1 MATLSMVIKNWPIRI
16 VGICFLAWTLTSV
29 LWGASYMVA
38 TTPYAVDTTPA
49 SRGMSFRDIVLISD
63 SLALAGWWIPAEQ
76 PVAELIFVHGA
87 GSNRM
92 SQFVGSL
99 DFYQT
104 LNALNVSIIT
114 MDIRNHGNSPITD
127 GILRMGSGEWPDVVA
142 AARWLDTHEPNDLPR
157 FVLGASMGGSTVI
170 HALHNGLRADGLIL
184 LDPQLD
190 VLDSLMRGGEV
201 TTGLPAPFFSVA
213 ARSAIWRY
221 DLPHGENSPLNL
233 AKSLTLPILL
243 MQDWD
248 DPVTRSPFA
257 ERLHRSNAN
266 VALRRVPKVDI
277 EAPCLDGK
285 EAWGSHVAAHPC
297 HPEWTRET
305 VSAFIEQVFQAPRPH
320 SSEPPSST

>member
-1 MATLSMVIKNWPIRI
+1 MAVKTQSRTILI
-16 VGICFLAWTLTSV
+16 VGTCFLGWILSSI

-38 TTPYAVDTTPA
+38 TTPYPVDTTPA
-49 SRGMSFRDIVLISD
+49 SRGLSFRDIVLLSD
-63 SLALAGWWIPAEQ
+63 PLSLEGWWIPAEQ

-87 GSNRM
+87 GSNRI
-92 SQFVGSL
+92 SQYIGSL

-114 MDIRNHGNSPITD
+114 MDIRNHGNSPVTD
-127 GILRMGSGEWPDVVA
+127 GILRMGSEEWPDVVA
-142 AARWLDTHEPNDLPR
+142 AARWLDTHEPSDLPR

-170 HALHNGLRADGLIL
+170 HALHNGLHADGLIL

-190 VLDSLMRGGEV
+190 VLDSLMRGGQV

-266 VALRRVPKVDI
+266 VVLRRVPYVDI

-297 HPEWTRET
+297 HPEWTRKT
-305 VSAFIEQVFQAPRPH
+305 VREFIEHVSQTPRPN